1 MAPPRIPPRP
11 LLYRGP
17 DQTQPTDAQRLQWLC
32 DRRDDALRDPLKP
45 GDPPAGDTPAGD
57 EPAAAAPEPDRVS
70 ARTLLDRWRAADD
83 EARVAETAVVEGS
96 LRALDGLGACPSA
109 QDRAKARA
117 LRQVADDLFVLA
129 AAELKAEAAASGGHH

>member
-17 DQTQPTDAQRLQWLC
+17 DQSTDAQRLQWLC

-45 GDPPAGDTPAGD
+45 GDAPAGD
-57 EPAAAAPEPDRVS
+57 AAADDEQAAPAPEPDRVP
-70 ARTLLDRWRAADD
+70 ARTLLDRWRAADH
-83 EARVAETAVVEGS
+83 EARMAETAVVEGS

-129 AAELKAEAAASGGHH
+129 AAELKAEAAAAGGPH